1 MDNIPEI
8 AIDGISLASSEGA
21 VSLLDES
28 PSTPLV
34 APLLPTAP
42 APRPAS
48 ILSQPLFDDT
58 DPRFRPVPR
67 GAERSRRPVA
77 PTLVVPA
84 MLSIRGSDA
93 ASMVAPSVVTETST
107 RFDDDEEVD
116 LEETT
121 GTVAPSV
128 VDDSESD
135 AHTLS
140 SQRRAENSS
149 SSDEEDSKKGG
160 KRKVTKKGVLHW
172 VTTTDTLVG
181 LSLKYNV
188 SVEAIR
194 LTNKL
199 WGSSIFERGYLLIPV
214 ENWQGGASSERSEE
228 DGGFA
233 LLFWTGCIGY

>member
-1 MDNIPEI
+1 MDNISEI
-8 AIDGISLASSEGA
+8 AIDGVSLASSEDA
-21 VSLLDES
+21 VSLLDDS
-28 PSTPLV
+28 PAASLLA
-34 APLLPTAP
+34 APLLPATS
-42 APRPAS
+42 APRPVS
-48 ILSQPLFDDT
+48 VLSQPLFDDT

-67 GAERSRRPVA
+67 DPERSRRPVA
-77 PTLVVPA
+77 PTLTVPA
-84 MLSIRGSDA
+84 MLSTRGTDA
-93 ASMVAPSVVTETST
+93 ASMVAPSIVTETST
-107 RFDDDEEVD
+107 RFDDDEEVE
-116 LEETT
+116 L
-121 GTVAPSV
+121 GTVAPSI

-149 SSDEEDSKKGG
+149 SSDEEDQKKGGG

-214 ENWQGGASSERSEE
+214 TNWTGETRAERSEE

-233 LLFWTGCIGY
+233 CFP